1 MAEQTTLLTGQNL
14 PPVRDWI
21 AGDVKGT
28 DFDPVLA
35 ELMQDGPLARIRLPH
50 GEGWAWLATR
60 YEDVR
65 MIADDPRFSRAA
77 AVDRPITRPA
87 PHLEPDPGSLAFA
100 DGADHQRLRGT
111 VERVFSAAAVERL
124 RPLAQQMLDELVD
137 GLLHEG
143 PPADLVERVLQ
154 PFPVAVACEVMG
166 VPSGERRQVHA
177 WVRRI
182 VSTDGCTDSAQRAK
196 EALASLYEWI
206 GTAVRERHG
215 SSDVDVL
222 SLLGAAVGRG
232 EISEAEAVGIAGSF
246 QTGGEAVTHTCG
258 QMLFLMLTDPALF
271 ERLRGRP
278 DSRAAAVD
286 ELLRHLPH
294 RASVG
299 LARIALEDV
308 DVRGVRISAGD
319 AVYVSYLAANRDPDV
334 FPDPDRLDVGRLGP
348 DRLDPDRLDPDRL
361 GTDRLDVGRGAAAP
375 AHLAFGSGPHHCA
388 GAAFARMQTE
398 LLVDTLLDRLPV
410 LLLAVHVDQVP
421 FRRRTMIRGP
431 RSLPVRW

>member
-65 MIADDPRFSRAA
+65 MIADDPRFSRSA
-77 AVDRPITRPA
+77 AVELPITRPA
-87 PHLEPDPGSLAFA
+87 PTFEPDPGCLAFA
-100 DGADHQRLRGT
+100 DPPDHGRLRRT
-111 VERVFSAAAVERL
+111 IESAFTDSAVERL
-124 RPLAQQMLDELVD
+124 RPHAQQMLDELVD
-137 GLLHEG
+137 GMLHDG
-143 PPADLVERVLQ
+143 PPADLVERVLE

-166 VPSGERRQVHA
+166 VPSGERRQVQA

-182 VSTDGCTDSAQRAK
+182 GSTDGCADTAKRAK
-196 EALASLYEWI
+196 EALSALYEWT
-206 GTAVRERHG
+206 GSTVRERHD
-215 SSDVDVL
+215 STDPDVL

-232 EISEAEAVGIAGSF
+232 EISEAEAVGLAGPL
-246 QTGGEAVTHTCG
+246 QTGGDAVTHTCG
-258 QMLFLMLTDPALF
+258 QMLFLMLTDTTLY
-271 ERLRGRP
+271 ERLRGQP
-278 DSRAAAVD
+278 ESRTAAVD

-308 DVRGVRISAGD
+308 DVHGVRISAGD
-319 AVYVSYLAANRDPDV
+319 PVYVSYLAANRDPEV
-334 FPDPDRLDVGRLGP
+334 FPDPDRLDVGR
-348 DRLDPDRLDPDRL
+348 DAR
-361 GTDRLDVGRGAAAP
+361 

-388 GAAFARMQTE
+388 GAGFARMQTE
-398 LLVDTLLDRLPV
+398 LLVDTLLDRLPG
-410 LLLAVHVDQVP
+410 LRLAVHVDQVP
-421 FRRRTMIRGP
+421 FRRRAMVRGP

>member
-77 AVDRPITRPA
+77 AVERPITRPA
-87 PHLEPDPGSLAFA
+87 PTFEPDPGCLAFA
-100 DGADHQRLRGT
+100 DPPDHGRLRRT
-111 VERVFSAAAVERL
+111 VESAFTDGAVERL
-124 RPLAQQMLDELVD
+124 RPHAQQMLDELVD
-137 GLLHEG
+137 GMLHDG
-143 PPADLVERVLQ
+143 PPADLVERVLE

-166 VPSGERRQVHA
+166 VPSGERRQVQA

-182 VSTDGCTDSAQRAK
+182 GSADGCADTATRAK
-196 EALASLYEWI
+196 EALSALYEWI
-206 GTAVRERHG
+206 GSTVRERHE
-215 SSDVDVL
+215 STDLDVL

-232 EISEAEAVGIAGSF
+232 DISDAEAVGLAGPL
-246 QTGGEAVTHTCG
+246 QTGGDAVTHTCG
-258 QMLFLMLTDPALF
+258 QMLFLMLTDTALY
-271 ERLRGRP
+271 ERLRGQP
-278 DSRAAAVD
+278 ESRTAAVD

-308 DVRGVRISAGD
+308 DVHGVRISAGEP
-319 AVYVSYLAANRDPDV
+319 VYVSYLAANRDPDV
-334 FPDPDRLDVGRLGP
+334 FPDPDRLDVGRDAG
-348 DRLDPDRLDPDRL
+348 
-361 GTDRLDVGRGAAAP
+361 

-388 GAAFARMQTE
+388 GAGFARMQTE
-398 LLVDTLLDRLPV
+398 LLVDTLLDRLPG
-410 LLLAVHVDQVP
+410 LRLAVHVDQVP
-421 FRRRTMIRGP
+421 FRRRAMVRGP

>member
-77 AVDRPITRPA
+77 AVELPITRPA
-87 PHLEPDPGSLAFA
+87 PTFEPDPGCLAFA
-100 DGADHQRLRGT
+100 DPPDHGRLRRT
-111 VERVFSAAAVERL
+111 VESAFSDSAVERL
-124 RPLAQQMLDELVD
+124 RPHAQQMLDELVD
-137 GLLHEG
+137 GMLHDG
-143 PPADLVERVLQ
+143 PPADLVERVLE
-154 PFPVAVACEVMG
+154 PFPLAVACEVMG
-166 VPSGERRQVHA
+166 VPSGERRQVQA
-177 WVRRI
+177 WVRQI
-182 VSTDGCTDSAQRAK
+182 GSTDGCADTAKRAK
-196 EALASLYEWI
+196 EALSALYEWI
-206 GTAVRERHG
+206 GSTVRERHE
-215 SSDVDVL
+215 STDLDVL

-232 EISEAEAVGIAGSF
+232 DISDAEAVGLAGPL
-246 QTGGEAVTHTCG
+246 QTGGDAVTHTCG
-258 QMLFLMLTDPALF
+258 QMLFLMLTDTALY
-271 ERLRGRP
+271 ERLRGQP
-278 DSRAAAVD
+278 ESRTAAVD

-308 DVRGVRISAGD
+308 DVHGVRISAGEP
-319 AVYVSYLAANRDPDV
+319 VYVSYLAANRDPDV
-334 FPDPDRLDVGRLGP
+334 FPDPDRLDVGRDAG
-348 DRLDPDRLDPDRL
+348 
-361 GTDRLDVGRGAAAP
+361 

-388 GAAFARMQTE
+388 GAGFARMQTE
-398 LLVDTLLDRLPV
+398 LLVDTLLDRLPG
-410 LLLAVHVDQVP
+410 LRLAVHVDQVP
-421 FRRRTMIRGP
+421 FRRRAMVRGP